1 MFLDLLCSF
10 ALHFSYVSPATHF
23 TTIRQPP
30 PSIENEASVAS
41 ILSRNS
47 YLYVC
52 AILCRLGSMPPKKLK
67 KSKSMKEDA
76 QTADWLAAV
85 KVSQE
90 RTTEQLQDTAVSK
103 VSSALA
109 IQTKKSQPNTLMDFS
124 FSSSSSLS
132 SLSLSLIHI

>member
-67 KSKSMKEDA
+67 KSKSVKEAA
-76 QTADWLAAV
+76 QTAVWLAAV
-85 KVSQE
+85 AASQE
-90 RTTEQLQDTAVSK
+90 RTT
-103 VSSALA
+103 
-109 IQTKKSQPNTLMDFS
+109 
-124 FSSSSSLS
+124 
-132 SLSLSLIHI
+132 